1 MLLVVQKQRRASA
14 AAESTYPLAKAQE
27 RELPEQ
33 RRSGRYASG
42 NKRRQQRGCSSWQN
56 LRGQTRQEAAR
67 IESEPSI
74 CGAGEDG
81 WFAYRIAAKRLGA
94 ALVKLYAAAAQFERG
109 QLKRA

>member
-1 MLLVVQKQRRASA
+1 MRLRASGA
-14 AAESTYPLAKAQE
+14 ADKYPLATAQE

-33 RRSGRYASG
+33 RIIGRYASG
-42 NKRRQQRGCSSWQN
+42 SKRGKRRGVLELEN

-81 WFAYRIAAKRLGA
+81 WFAYRIAAKRLRA